1 MTRSPSAGDGDFSGK
16 GGKVSPRQG
25 SWAHLSNI
33 LFPNKLDIREIGGI
47 ERKTKMCQPSQAKS
61 HLACCSQHG
70 SEGRASRLRRE
81 DSEGLAEKVFT
92 VQVLHCRESDF
103 VIKQTV
109 RWTTHNLDGLA
120 AVTEILDRQVRL
132 VLCDQSQ
139 AALDPQRSELRGLGS
154 VSSNAFNLPSER
166 SAFN

>member
-1 MTRSPSAGDGDFSGK
+1 
-16 GGKVSPRQG
+16 
-25 SWAHLSNI
+25 
-33 LFPNKLDIREIGGI
+33 
-47 ERKTKMCQPSQAKS
+47 MCHPSQAKR
-61 HLACCSQHG
+61 HLARCSQHS
-70 SEGRASRLRRE
+70 SEGRASKLRRQ
-81 DSEGLAEKVFT
+81 DKRRLPLRVFT
-92 VQVLHCRESDF
+92 LQVLHCRESDF

-120 AVTEILDRQVRL
+120 AVTEKLDRQVRL